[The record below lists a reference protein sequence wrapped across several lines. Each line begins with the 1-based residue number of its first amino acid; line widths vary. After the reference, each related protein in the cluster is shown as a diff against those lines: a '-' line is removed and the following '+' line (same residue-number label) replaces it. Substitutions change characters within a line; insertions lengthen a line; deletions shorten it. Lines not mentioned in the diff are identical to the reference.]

1 MKGRVDRTNTKIRNY
16 RNWEYSRLSSSSIL
30 IYFDYDLSV
39 QQRFKAYV
47 RTFYPEQFED
57 VFCDFK

>member
-1 MKGRVDRTNTKIRNY
+1 MKGRVDRTNERLRNY
-16 RNWEYSRLSSSSIL
+16 RYCEHDRLTVNSIL
-30 IYFDYDLSV
+30 SYFDYDLSV

-57 VFCDFK
+57 IFCDFK